1 MELIGRRH
9 NLQVTQ
15 INISINWDTVLWEEK
30 VAWFN
35 SDNFLQICI
44 LWVCFSVDRPLNC
57 SLSGRCTD
65 VTTPD
70 PGAHSL
76 PALALTKAGLAL
88 RKGGLSACDI
98 SVFAQENDLQRPL
111 LLATWLLFFCLW
123 MLFSDRWD
131 GMCPRYLNESFTLL
145 MRVTPACIKLYR
157 TFSSTLHF
165 FVPLYFCPFM
175 PRKVHG
181 LLFFFIKVLQE
192 ADIVPSRFGEKVAHT
207 FMGLLYDTGTCAA
220 QDDAGGS

>member
-1 MELIGRRH
+1 
-9 NLQVTQ
+9 
-15 INISINWDTVLWEEK
+15 
-30 VAWFN
+30 
-35 SDNFLQICI
+35 
-44 LWVCFSVDRPLNC
+44 
-57 SLSGRCTD
+57 
-65 VTTPD
+65 
-70 PGAHSL
+70 
-76 PALALTKAGLAL
+76 
-88 RKGGLSACDI
+88 
-98 SVFAQENDLQRPL
+98 
-111 LLATWLLFFCLW
+111 

-145 MRVTPACIKLYR
+145 MRVTQACIKLYR

-165 FVPLYFCPFM
+165 FVLLYFCPFM